1 ARIVDPDTRADL
13 GIDQPGLLLIKGPN
27 VMQGYLNQP
36 EKTTAVLAD
45 GWYMTGDIAK
55 IDSEGFII
63 ITDRASRFSKIGGEM
78 VPHIKVEEILQKIVR
93 NGSDEEGEL
102 NVVVTAIPDEKKGE
116 RLIVVHKPLSKTVDQ
131 VIAELNSAGLPN

>member
-1 ARIVDPDTRADL
+1 SVGRPIPGTSAKIVDPDTLVDL

-36 EKTTAVLAD
+36 EKTASVLHD
-45 GWYMTGDIAK
+45 GWYMTGDIAR
-55 IDSEGFII
+55 IDSEGFIT

-93 NGSDEEGEL
+93 NGADDEAEL
-102 NVVVTAIPDEKKGE
+102 QVVVTAVPAARKGE
-116 RLIVVHKPLSKTVDQ
+116 RLVGVHHRLS
-131 VIAELNSAGLPN
+131 E